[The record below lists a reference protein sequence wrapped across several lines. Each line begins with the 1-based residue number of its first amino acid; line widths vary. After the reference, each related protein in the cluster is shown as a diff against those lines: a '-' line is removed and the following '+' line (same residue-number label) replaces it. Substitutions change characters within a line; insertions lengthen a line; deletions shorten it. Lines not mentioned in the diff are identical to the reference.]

1 MNENTAKR
9 RAALWVAVVFVLG
22 LALGGV
28 FGYFYGHRAVVIAGP
43 PILSEPERRARRLD
57 QLTHDLNLNDTQRQQ
72 IDALLLQI
80 HNDFKSIHDKNAAQL
95 DAEMNE
101 ARHKSRE
108 QIRAVLT
115 PEQLPKFEELLRR
128 LDEERKRN
136 AANQP
141 PPPGAPA
148 PSSR

>member
-9 RAALWVAVVFVLG
+9 RAAIWVAVVFLLG

-57 QLTHDLNLNDTQRQQ
+57 QMTHELNLNDTQRQQ

-80 HNDFKSIHDKNAAQL
+80 HNEFKSIHDRNAAQL
-95 DAEMNE
+95 ENEMSGL
-101 ARHKSRE
+101 RQKSRE
-108 QIRAVLT
+108 QIRALLT
-115 PEQLPKFEELLRR
+115 PDQMPKFEEFLKR
-128 LDEERKRN
+128 LDDERKRN
-136 AANQP
+136 AANP
-141 PPPGAPA
+141 PV
-148 PSSR
+148 PSPSR